1 MLGKPAFN
9 DVKEGIITAPL
20 VYGLLE
26 FKKINQEDFLA
37 MGDIINRQFSN
48 PIKDVP
54 IGVDLLF
61 KSSGIELADKLSLDH
76 ISEGIDQLKEMRY
89 SSQNDSSIVIDFEN
103 EPHAQALIG
112 LALKVKTRK
121 Y

>member
-20 VYGLLE
+20 VYSLLE
-26 FKKINQEDFLA
+26 FKETNKEDFFSLN
-37 MGDIINRQFSN
+37 DIINRQFSN

-76 ISEGIDQLKEMRY
+76 IAECIAQLKDMRY
-89 SSQNDSSIVIDFEN
+89 F
-103 EPHAQALIG
+103 A
-112 LALKVKTRK
+112 
-121 Y
+121 